1 MIKLSFNASNDNTD
15 FHIPLKSEINKS
27 FISNNKLPKLYEQEW
42 IENICFDFV
51 IPKTVKNKILEM
63 LNFNKRIINQTQKVN
78 LDLFKDV
85 VQIHKVR
92 IAKCILNIYLNR
104 EFNLLPGTVKDL
116 KNMIIFVQKKFIT
129 APIADS
135 FAKCKILDLYIR
147 DKRSINYIYERFQ
160 NSGFAVTDIEEWITE
175 YEESKTEYI
184 ISEKEMDQRIHEM
197 RFDKL
202 QEDSIRQK
210 ILKEVELNEEIIRK
224 KIYQEIEEQKMLEE
238 MLIKTQEENA
248 QKILI
253 KKQQKLEAREQK
265 KLEKKAAKEAEKEA
279 LLKKAIEEQEQIEEQ
294 ERLEFQN
301 MWVENEKDKDNEEN
315 KDKNNEIKVKN
326 ELKKRRRKTC
336 NPEIQIRNDAIYKDR
351 QENNLKFKE
360 LALKYNCSIGVINKV
375 LCHYR
380 NKK

>member
-15 FHIPLKSEINKS
+15 CYIPLKSEINKS

-42 IENICFDFV
+42 IENICFDF
-51 IPKTVKNKILEM
+51 IMPKTVKNKIFDM
-63 LNFNKRIINQTQKVN
+63 LNFHKRIINQTQKVN

-104 EFNLLPGTVKDL
+104 EFNLLPGTVRDL

-129 APIADS
+129 APIPDS

-147 DKRSINYIYERFQ
+147 DKRSINYIYDRFQ
-160 NSGFAVTDIEEWITE
+160 NSGFAVTDIEEWIKE
-175 YEESKTEYI
+175 YEESKDEYI
-184 ISEKEMDQRIHEM
+184 ISEKQMDQRIREM
-197 RFDKL
+197 KFDKL
-202 QEDSIRQK
+202 KEDSLREK
-210 ILKEVELNEEIIRK
+210 ILKEVELNEEVIRK

-248 QKILI
+248 QEILI
-253 KKQQKLEAREQK
+253 KKQQKFESREQK
-265 KLEKKAAKEAEKEA
+265 KLEKKATKEAEKKA
-279 LLKKAIEEQEQIEEQ
+279 LLKKATEEQEQIEEQ

-301 MWVENEKDKDNEEN
+301 IFFQDEEDKD
-315 KDKNNEIKVKN
+315 KN
-326 ELKKRRRKTC
+326 ELKKRRGKTA
-336 NPEIQIRNDAIYKDR
+336 NPKIQIRNDAIYKDR

-360 LALKYNCSIGVINKV
+360 LGLKYNCSIGVINEV
-375 LCHYR
+375 LRHYR